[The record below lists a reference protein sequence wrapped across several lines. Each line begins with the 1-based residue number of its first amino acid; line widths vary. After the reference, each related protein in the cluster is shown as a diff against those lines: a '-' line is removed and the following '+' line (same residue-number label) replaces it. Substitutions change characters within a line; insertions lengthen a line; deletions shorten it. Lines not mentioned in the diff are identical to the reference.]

1 MVATDSGYTKADKG
15 GVPNPNTFFCLYFA
29 RGLCSRGKSC
39 EYFHRL
45 PQLTDIFPPNL
56 DCFGRDKF
64 SDYRDD
70 MGGVGSFLRQN
81 RTLYVGRIT
90 VSEGV
95 EEIVSRHFGE
105 WGEIEKIRVLN
116 NRGVAFVTYV
126 NEANAQFAK
135 EAMAHQSLD
144 NEKEVLNVRWANE
157 DPNPAAKVREKRRLE
172 EQAAETIRKLL
183 PKEMVDELEGKTS
196 NKKMKKNDFGLEGF
210 EAPEAVRYGGEV
222 PVVEDL
228 EEDQEEHSKQPLA
241 IEDKKAS
248 VDFFSKDSLAR
259 LQSVAKSIKPV
270 AVPIITSTG
279 LGLGDYG
286 SDDDE

>member
-1 MVATDSGYTKADKG
+1 
-15 GVPNPNTFFCLYFA
+15 
-29 RGLCSRGKSC
+29 
-39 EYFHRL
+39 
-45 PQLTDIFPPNL
+45 
-56 DCFGRDKF
+56 
-64 SDYRDD
+64 

-90 VSEGV
+90 VTEGV

-105 WGEIEKIRVLN
+105 WGEVEKIRVLN

-144 NEKEVLNVRWANE
+144 NDKEVLNVRWANE
-157 DPNPAAKVREKRRLE
+157 DPNPAAKIREKRRLE

-183 PKEMVDELEGKTS
+183 PKEMVDELEGKPS
-196 NKKMKKNDFGLEGF
+196 SKRIKKNDFGLEGF

-222 PVVEDL
+222 PTVEEPED
-228 EEDQEEHSKQPLA
+228 DQEVELKQPLA
-241 IEDKKAS
+241 IEDKKLGS
-248 VDFFSKDSLAR
+248 GLFSSDSLAR
-259 LQSVAKSIKPV
+259 LQNVAKSIKPV
-270 AVPIITSTG
+270 AVPLPPSTG
-279 LGLGDYG
+279 LGLADYG